1 MDLSN
6 LQPAEG
12 ATEERKRIGRGA
24 GSGYGGHSSTR
35 GTKGQ
40 KSRSGGKISVY
51 FEGGQ
56 TPLVQRVPKFGF
68 NSPFRTEYRPV
79 NVKRLQ
85 RLADEDRLDRRQ
97 EPRAVKMVDVGCGSS
112 QLPEQLDGERVSEDS
127 RGRLAV
133 YGLIVPR
140 KRAVADATE
149 IGSHRSDLVPA
160 VPEGRVEPVNIV
172 FDPTDRRAVEVRDL
186 HHGEAPA
193 LSRGRLLGE

>member
-85 RLADEDRLDRRQ
+85 RLADEDRLDAS
-97 EPRAVKMVDVGCGSS
+97 EPVT
-112 QLPEQLDGERVSEDS
+112 PEVLVEIGEAQKSEPIKILGDGEIDAALDVQVHAFSDS
-127 RGRLAV
+127 AREKIEEAGGTASV
-133 YGLIVPR
+133 
-140 KRAVADATE
+140 
-149 IGSHRSDLVPA
+149 
-160 VPEGRVEPVNIV
+160 VE
-172 FDPTDRRAVEVRDL
+172 
-186 HHGEAPA
+186 
-193 LSRGRLLGE
+193 